1 MANASDFLIGANDEH
16 GLNPPTLGKR
26 SPILPYINRSFYEN
40 EFNKE
45 AKNYFIEACLR
56 TGFRV
61 YDVKPEINDISI
73 PTRIDRIRRQNLTLL
88 VTFAYNASGSGLTFN
103 SGQGF
108 EIFYSTR
115 NPNPTR
121 SRQLSEN
128 IYNRIVQNTDRKG
141 RGVNTLNV
149 SVLSSVNCPSTLIEA
164 GFMTNFFE
172 AKLMLDPDY
181 ALAIGESACQGVC
194 DFLGVTFVTRDNL
207 ANYSTLRT
215 GSEGNQVVL
224 LQYLLNS
231 YGYDLVADGDFGNKT
246 FSAVTNFQ
254 NNNNLTADGIVG
266 KNTWSVL
273 LNLNPTSKVL
283 RQGDRSSGVLYLQ
296 RKLLSKLYPITSLDG
311 VFGPET
317 QRAVVAF
324 QTENGLTPDGIV
336 GRNTWSKVSQIGSG
350 RT

>member
-1 MANASDFLIGANDEH
+1 M
-16 GLNPPTLGKR
+16 
-26 SPILPYINRSFYEN
+26 
-40 EFNKE
+40 
-45 AKNYFIEACLR
+45 
-56 TGFRV
+56 
-61 YDVKPEINDISI
+61 
-73 PTRIDRIRRQNLTLL
+73 
-88 VTFAYNASGSGLTFN
+88 
-103 SGQGF
+103 
-108 EIFYSTR
+108 
-115 NPNPTR
+115 
-121 SRQLSEN
+121 
-128 IYNRIVQNTDRKG
+128 
-141 RGVNTLNV
+141 
-149 SVLSSVNCPSTLIEA
+149 
-164 GFMTNFFE
+164 
-172 AKLMLDPDY
+172 
-181 ALAIGESACQGVC
+181 
-194 DFLGVTFVTRDNL
+194 
-207 ANYSTLRT
+207 
-215 GSEGNQVVL
+215 VL

-231 YGYDLVADGDFGNKT
+231 YDYDLVADGDFGNKT

-336 GRNTWSKVSQIGSG
+336 GKNTWSKVSQIGGG

>member
-16 GLNPPTLGKR
+16 GQNPPTLGKR

-40 EFNKE
+40 EFNRQ

-73 PTRIDRIRRQNLTLL
+73 STRIVRIRSQNLSLL

-103 SGQGF
+103 SGEGF
-108 EIFYSTR
+108 EVFYSTR
-115 NPNPTR
+115 NPYPTK
-121 SRQLSEN
+121 SKQLSEN
-128 IYNRIVQNTDRKG
+128 IYIRIVQNTDRKG

-149 SVLSSVNCPSTLIEA
+149 SVLSNVKCTSTLIES
-164 GFMTNFFE
+164 GFMTNFYE

-181 ALAIGESACQGVC
+181 ELAIGESACQGVC
-194 DFLGVTFVTRDNL
+194 DFLSVAYVPRNNL
-207 ANYSTLRT
+207 ASYRTLRI

-224 LQYLLNS
+224 LQYLLNQ
-231 YGYDLVADGDFGNKT
+231 YRYNLVTDGDFGTKT
-246 FSAVTNFQ
+246 YNAVLDFQ
-254 NNNNLTADGIVG
+254 KNNGLVADGIVG
-266 KNTWSVL
+266 RNTWTAL

-283 RQGDRSSGVLYLQ
+283 RIGDKDSAVLYLQ
-296 RKLLSKLYPITSLDG
+296 QKLLSKLYPITSLDG
-311 VFGPET
+311 DFGPET
-317 QRAVVAF
+317 QRAVIAF
-324 QTENGLTPDGIV
+324 QTENGLVPDGIV
-336 GRNTWSKVSQIGSG
+336 GKNTWAKVSQIGGG